1 MLSRTCGVRSQT
13 LGDGACARAVSG
25 KASTEK
31 PATIAASVAKAAA
44 ATTVRTL
51 RARPPV
57 DPVPRLGAT
66 RHSRSVPVSLVRGGD
81 PSREDRA
88 EEDRLGGAP
97 LRDRISRG
105 MTRPANCGR
114 SSALGSRLSALG
126 SRLSALG
133 SRLSALGSRLSALG
147 SRLSALGSRLSALG
161 SRLSALGS
169 RLSALGSRLSA
180 LGSRLSALGSR
191 LSALGSRLL
200 LTKPPLA
207 PRAGAASD
215 TFAATPGGM
224 ASPKGVP
231 DSSGRS
237 VSAFQP
243 CSMCSLPNTR
253 ILPRTDTHAAYGRA
267 CCPRGG
273 PRSPPRYSANR
284 PARCRHKHDLHWN
297 TKLWEIS
304 ANNRRITRIMRQYW
318 GSGVGGAG
326 FRPPRAP

>member
-191 LSALGSRLL
+191 LSALGSRLSA
-200 LTKPPLA
+200 LTYKATTCA
-207 PRAGAASD
+207 PRGRGIRYVRRYAWRHGLAEGRTGLVGAVR
-215 TFAATPGGM
+215 FR
-224 ASPKGVP
+224 VP
-231 DSSGRS
+231 AMLH
-237 VSAFQP
+237 VQP
-243 CSMCSLPNTR
+243 SKHS
-253 ILPRTDTHAAYGRA
+253 
-267 CCPRGG
+267 
-273 PRSPPRYSANR
+273 YSAAHGYTRRVWARMLSPRR
-284 PARCRHKHDLHWN
+284 PAKPSALQCESARAVPTQTRLALEHK
-297 TKLWEIS
+297 
-304 ANNRRITRIMRQYW
+304 IMGNKCQ
-318 GSGVGGAG
+318 
-326 FRPPRAP
+326 